1 MSMTDLVALDMAQTS
16 TIAAAVIVVAVIAVA
31 GFVAIG
37 VYRARYAVAREEGYR
52 VLAERGAD
60 SARAMADELQGV
72 RTEIGEVRQR
82 LAALEK
88 LLSQIG

>member
-1 MSMTDLVALDMAQTS
+1 MDIAQT
-16 TIAAAVIVVAVIAVA
+16 TTLALTLVVIAVL
-31 GFVAIG
+31 G
-37 VYRARYAVAREEGYR
+37 VLAYVGVGLYRARYAAAREDGYR
-52 VLAERGAD
+52 ELAARSAESAQATAD
-60 SARAMADELQGV
+60 ALAGL

>member
-1 MSMTDLVALDMAQTS
+1 MTLQVAPDMAQTS
-16 TIAAAVIVVAVIAVA
+16 TIASVVIVVVAIAVA

-37 VYRARYAVAREEGYR
+37 VYRARYAAAREAGYR
-52 VLAERGAD
+52 ALAERSAD
-60 SARAMADELQGV
+60 NDQAVADELKGV
-72 RTEIGEVRQR
+72 RAELGEVRQR

>member
-1 MSMTDLVALDMAQTS
+1 MNDIAQTS
-16 TIAAAVIVVAVIAVA
+16 TIAAAVIVVTIVLVA
-31 GFVAIG
+31 GLLATAL
-37 VYRARYAVAREEGYR
+37 YRARFAAAREEGYR

-60 SARAMADELQGV
+60 GSRATAEELKGL
-72 RTEIGEVRQR
+72 RTELGEVRLR

>member
-1 MSMTDLVALDMAQTS
+1 MTHQMALDVAQTS
-16 TIAAAVIVVAVIAVA
+16 TIAVTAIVLAVITVA
-31 GFVAIG
+31 GLIATSI
-37 VYRARYAVAREEGYR
+37 YRARYAAAREEGYR

-60 SARAMADELQGV
+60 SAQATAGELKGVRDEL
-72 RTEIGEVRQR
+72 GEVRQR

>member
-1 MSMTDLVALDMAQTS
+1 MTHQVALDVAQTS
-16 TIAAAVIVVAVIAVA
+16 TIAVTAIVLAVITVA
-31 GFVAIG
+31 GLIG
-37 VYRARYAVAREEGYR
+37 TGIYRARYAAAREESYR

-60 SARAMADELQGV
+60 SARSTASELKGVRDEL
-72 RTEIGEVRQR
+72 GEVRQR

>member
-1 MSMTDLVALDMAQTS
+1 MTYQMALDVAQTS
-16 TIAAAVIVVAVIAVA
+16 TIAVTAIVLAVIIVA
-31 GFVAIG
+31 GLIATSI
-37 VYRARYAVAREEGYR
+37 YRARYAAAREEGYR

-60 SARAMADELQGV
+60 SAQATAGELKGVRDEL
-72 RTEIGEVRQR
+72 GEVRQR

>member
-1 MSMTDLVALDMAQTS
+1 MTHQVALDVAQTS
-16 TIAAAVIVVAVIAVA
+16 TIAVTAIVLAVITVA
-31 GFVAIG
+31 GLIG
-37 VYRARYAVAREEGYR
+37 TSIYRARYAAAREEGYR

-60 SARAMADELQGV
+60 SAQATAGELKGVRDEL
-72 RTEIGEVRQR
+72 GEVRQR